1 MGLATGTPVG
11 TTHTQDE
18 IYIEGAP
25 WIYYQ
30 DYAAGEWFSPDADG
44 YYWQLSGTVTYPVIA
59 LACYEDVAL
68 ADDLTVNA
76 VRCDKI
82 GDKAVIQKRNHLTF
96 TFSLSTLFPLT
107 TIQPIIRGSFID
119 LHTGGGWE
127 KMGLGNIDNS
137 KYYHIYLPKVY
148 DDVALDYV
156 AITLHKAQFV
166 DAWTIAMVSGN
177 KWMLG
182 GIAAWALAD
191 DTKPA
196 GQEFA
201 TIVRFDVG
209 SIP

>member
-11 TTHTQDE
+11 HSHSQDE

-30 DYAAGEWFSPDADG
+30 DYDAPEWFSPDADG

-76 VRCDKI
+76 VRCDKV
-82 GDKAVIQKRNHLTF
+82 GDKSVIQKRNHLTF
-96 TFSLSTLFPLT
+96 TFSLSSLFPLT
-107 TIQPIIRGSFID
+107 TIYPIIRGTVPLSAS
-119 LHTGGGWE
+119 GWE

-137 KYYHIYLPKVY
+137 AYYHIYLPKVY

-156 AITLHKAQFV
+156 AITLHRAQFV
-166 DAWTIAMVSGN
+166 DAWTIGMVSGN

-196 GQEFA
+196 GQEYA
-201 TIVRFDVG
+201 TIVRFDPSAV
-209 SIP
+209 P

>member
-1 MGLATGTPVG
+1 MALATGTPEG
-11 TTHTQDE
+11 HIHTQDE

-30 DYAAGEWFSPDADG
+30 DYTALEWFHPDAKG
-44 YYWQLSGTVTYPVIA
+44 YYWQLSGTTTYPVIA

-96 TFSLSTLFPLT
+96 TFSLSSLFPLT
-107 TIQPIIRGSFID
+107 TIAPIMRGSMISP
-119 LHTGGGWE
+119 GGSGWE
-127 KMGLGNIDNS
+127 GMGLGNIDNS

-156 AITLHKAQFV
+156 SITLHKAQFV
-166 DAWTIAMVSGN
+166 DAWTVAMVSGN

-191 DTKPA
+191 DSMPA

-201 TIVRFDVG
+201 TIVRFDP
-209 SIP
+209 SSAP

>member
-1 MGLATGTPVG
+1 MTLVTGSPLG
-11 TTHTQDE
+11 TIVAQDE

-30 DYAAGEWFSPDADG
+30 DYNAPELWGPDSDG
-44 YYWQLSGTVTYPVIA
+44 FYWGLSGSTAYPVYS

-68 ADDLTVNA
+68 SDDLTVNA
-76 VRCDKI
+76 IRCDKV
-82 GDKAVIQKRNHLTF
+82 GDKAVIQKRNHLVF
-96 TFSLSTLFPLT
+96 TFALSSLFPLVT
-107 TIQPIIRGSFID
+107 TAPIIRGSTVTASGD
-119 LHTGGGWE
+119 WE
-127 KMGLGNIDNS
+127 KMGLGTINNN

-148 DDVALDYV
+148 DEAAGDYV

-191 DTKPA
+191 DTKPS

-201 TIVRFDVG
+201 TVIRFD
-209 SIP
+209 IDALP

>member
-1 MGLATGTPVG
+1 MGLATGSAVG
-11 TTHTQDE
+11 HTHTQDE

-30 DYAAGEWFSPDADG
+30 DYAAPEWFCPDADG
-44 YYWQLSGTVTYPVIA
+44 YCWQLSGTVTYPVIA

-96 TFSLSTLFPLT
+96 TFSLSSLFPLT
-107 TIQPIIRGSFID
+107 TISPIMRGSVP
-119 LHTGGGWE
+119 LSAGGWE

-196 GQEFA
+196 GQEYA

-209 SIP
+209 SVP

>member
-1 MGLATGTPVG
+1 VP
-11 TTHTQDE
+11 
-18 IYIEGAP
+18 
-25 WIYYQ
+25 
-30 DYAAGEWFSPDADG
+30 
-44 YYWQLSGTVTYPVIA
+44 LSA
-59 LACYEDVAL
+59 
-68 ADDLTVNA
+68 
-76 VRCDKI
+76 
-82 GDKAVIQKRNHLTF
+82 
-96 TFSLSTLFPLT
+96 
-107 TIQPIIRGSFID
+107 
-119 LHTGGGWE
+119 GGWE

-196 GQEFA
+196 GQEYA

-209 SIP
+209 SVP

>member
-1 MGLATGTPVG
+1 MALATGTPIGNIVS
-11 TTHTQDE
+11 QDE
-18 IYIEGAP
+18 IYVEGAP

-30 DYAAGEWFSPDADG
+30 DYTAPERFNPDAQG
-44 YYWQLSGTVTYPVIA
+44 FYWSLTGSSDYPVYS

-82 GDKAVIQKRNHLTF
+82 GDKAVIQKRNHLVF
-96 TFSLSTLFPLT
+96 TFSLSSIFPLT
-107 TIQPIIRGSFID
+107 TTSPILRGSVVSEVSN
-119 LHTGGGWE
+119 TWE
-127 KMGLGNIDNS
+127 KMGIGNVDNS

-148 DDVALDYV
+148 DDTALDYV

-177 KWMLG
+177 KWMIG

-191 DTKPA
+191 DNKPA

-201 TIVRFDVG
+201 TIIRYDP
-209 SIP
+209 SALTP